1 MNVRYK
7 KSIEKLKGRK
17 IQYTV
22 HTCMFGWLGKKEAE
36 KRCLWL
42 CMWIR
47 EREREQRSRV
57 AISKGKDT
65 PRICMPFQ

>member
-1 MNVRYK
+1 MIVRYK

-47 EREREQRSRV
+47 ERERER
-57 AISKGKDT
+57 AEK
-65 PRICMPFQ
+65 